1 MEKQFNQNLNNWLQE
16 VANGC
21 HQIATN
27 STYNMDMD
35 CYVFQSSVSFQP
47 ELMIIGS
54 NPGGE
59 VSYRVMN
66 QKWGRERRTANDL
79 GISECNQFI
88 VNDGWGSMR
97 SLCELFSGP
106 ILRPV
111 FEKAVITNI
120 VYFNTGSCQGLRKR
134 MNQGGREALQFC
146 VRKNLELIRILCP
159 QHIVLMGNPVRD
171 NLMKYF
177 DKPLQSLLTTPS
189 GGLNLIQETTLNGIP
204 TYCIHHPSLNYKF
217 NTGENQRLKRAT
229 FETIFSDK

>member
-1 MEKQFNQNLNNWLQE
+1 MKNQFNQKFCQWLQE

-21 HQIATN
+21 HEIATN
-27 STYNMDMD
+27 STYNMDLD
-35 CYVFQSSVSFQP
+35 FYVFQSSVSFQP
-47 ELMIIGS
+47 KLMIIGS

-66 QKWGRERRTANDL
+66 QKWGRERRSANDL

-120 VYFNTGSCQGLRKR
+120 VYFNTGSFQGLQKR

-159 QHIVLMGNPVRD
+159 QHIVLMGNPACD

-177 DKPLQSLLTTPS
+177 DKPLKSLLMTPS
-189 GGLNLIQETTLNGIP
+189 GRLNLIRETTLNGIP

-229 FETIFSDK
+229 FETIFLDK

>member
-1 MEKQFNQNLNNWLQE
+1 MKKQFNQNLNNWLQE

-35 CYVFQSSVSFQP
+35 FYVFQSSVSFQP

>member
-1 MEKQFNQNLNNWLQE
+1 
-16 VANGC
+16 
-21 HQIATN
+21 
-27 STYNMDMD
+27 MDMD
-35 CYVFQSSVSFQP
+35 FYVFQSSVSFQP

>member
-35 CYVFQSSVSFQP
+35 FYVFQSSVSFQP

>member
-1 MEKQFNQNLNNWLQE
+1 MEKQFNQNLNNMLQE

-35 CYVFQSSVSFQP
+35 FYVFQSSVSFQP

-217 NTGENQRLKRAT
+217 NTGENQRLKLAT
-229 FETIFSDK
+229 F